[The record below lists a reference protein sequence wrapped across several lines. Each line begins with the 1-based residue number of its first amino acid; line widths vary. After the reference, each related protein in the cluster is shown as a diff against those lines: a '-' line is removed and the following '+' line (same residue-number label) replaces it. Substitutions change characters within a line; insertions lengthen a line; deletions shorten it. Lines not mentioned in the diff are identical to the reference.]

1 MNPSLLFAIISLAV
15 TRAENAP
22 AMLII
27 IYWILILLW
36 AIGAFWA
43 NPQTYPNV
51 VKGSNV
57 VMLILFSIIGYY
69 LFGF

>member
-1 MNPSLLFAIISLAV
+1 MTLLAHLSLAV
-15 TRAENAP
+15 SRVADAP
-22 AMLII
+22 PMLII

-43 NPQTYPNV
+43 NPTTYPNV